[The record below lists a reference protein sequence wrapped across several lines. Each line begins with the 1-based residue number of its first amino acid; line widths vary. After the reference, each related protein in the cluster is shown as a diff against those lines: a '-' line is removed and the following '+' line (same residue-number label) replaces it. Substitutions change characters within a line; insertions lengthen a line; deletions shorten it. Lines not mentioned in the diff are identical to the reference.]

1 MHAPT
6 YFEFSLLYS
15 WLANKVSF
23 FVELGYAVAGT
34 EIGLGDGGT
43 FFFNLNVVTASSETK
58 VGKKL
63 PRSLVYFL
71 QTCQFLDKVQK
82 SVQKVEN

>member
-1 MHAPT
+1 MHAPILN
-6 YFEFSLLYS
+6 FFLLYS
-15 WLANKVSF
+15 WLANMVFF

-43 FFFNLNVVTASSETK
+43 FFNLNVVTASGETK